1 MRLSSNDEE
10 LLMAARSKSRAS
22 GRSELTAN
30 VTLQQLMYYNVLA
43 SCVYFVLLSYA
54 TFFKIVELENMKL
67 IQSILLPFSWF
78 IWTVAE
84 LARSY
89 FGFIG
94 NLREHVPQLSA
105 FLLLTLFPQA
115 FVLGYLAFIQE
126 FRFPFETPLTSIL
139 LVFALCEFT
148 IGIFALLR
156 LFDRKVAQ
164 FKRLAQ
170 DDDA

>member
-1 MRLSSNDEE
+1 M
-10 LLMAARSKSRAS
+10 
-22 GRSELTAN
+22 
-30 VTLQQLMYYNVLA
+30 
-43 SCVYFVLLSYA
+43 
-54 TFFKIVELENMKL
+54 

-89 FGFIG
+89 FGYIG

-105 FLLLTLFPQA
+105 FMLLTIFPQV
-115 FVLGYLAFIQE
+115 FVLGYIGFIQE
-126 FRFPFETPLTSIL
+126 LRFPFETPMASIL
-139 LVFALCEFT
+139 LFFAILEFGL
-148 IGIFALLR
+148 GISALFR

-170 DDDA
+170 DDRHLD